1 MGGGGPTAWFSCTPP
16 PHGNG
21 EIGKGREETQLL
33 IKSVADAKETLRRL
47 GEVQW
52 GSGTAAASGRRVG
65 GCTSSPKD
73 AGDAPG
79 LGRGAPWL
87 CHGPASWRWM
97 ERRPSLGLRCPPT
110 PPPVREDGPRAGGRG
125 VSRGGGG
132 ARGGVAQGPRAE
144 PIRRREGPAHPEGVQ
159 SRGVIA
165 WTSSWGGGG
174 AEEVRRVRT
183 AETRDIERDRSK
195 EREAPRERLVRS
207 KVFERCLPEAGCG
220 MQAGVVPETDPGD
233 RASALGFASNLCGPH
248 FHRV

>member
-1 MGGGGPTAWFSCTPP
+1 M
-16 PHGNG
+16 
-21 EIGKGREETQLL
+21 
-33 IKSVADAKETLRRL
+33 
-47 GEVQW
+47 
-52 GSGTAAASGRRVG
+52 
-65 GCTSSPKD
+65 
-73 AGDAPG
+73 
-79 LGRGAPWL
+79 
-87 CHGPASWRWM
+87 
-97 ERRPSLGLRCPPT
+97 
-110 PPPVREDGPRAGGRG
+110 
-125 VSRGGGG
+125 SRGGGG

-233 RASALGFASNLCGPH
+233 RASALHLSKDQGVRSLDCPGSLQATAGTGVRNVKDSLSDWPLAWELPSSLSCADLRVRGHLPLPGEHLDVLQDFLCDPVI
-248 FHRV
+248 R